1 MGISMKRWAIA
12 GGFLAAVLAPPAGAW
27 AEDVSASDLANA
39 CIEKLAEVANRP
51 VADITA
57 TAIAPDGTGQVVT
70 LDLAGAENP
79 WLCHVDDEGTVVDVM
94 YQGEG

>member
-1 MGISMKRWAIA
+1 MRDLGLWGA
-12 GGFLAAVLAPPAGAW
+12 GGLVVVAVLTVAAGASA
-27 AEDVSASDLANA
+27 AETSASDLANA

-51 VADITA
+51 VADIVA

-70 LDLAGAENP
+70 LDLVGAENS
-79 WLCHVDDEGTVVDVM
+79 WLCHVDAEGTVVDVV

>member
-1 MGISMKRWAIA
+1 MKR
-12 GGFLAAVLAPPAGAW
+12 LAVFGTLGVAMLALPVAAP
-27 AEDVSASDLANA
+27 AEDGSASDLANA
-39 CIEKLAEVANRP
+39 CIGKLAEVANRP

-57 TAIAPDGTGQVVT
+57 TAIAPEGKGHVVT
-70 LDLAGAENP
+70 LDIAGAENP